1 MAGTGAEPKSHDG
14 NLLTRTIAAVD
25 HYQQQHAWLG
35 FPIGV
40 FKHFGDDEAGNLAA
54 LVAYYGFFS
63 LFPLLLVLVTT
74 LGFVLSGHPDMQER
88 ILHSTLAQFPVIGDQ
103 ISTHRLDA
111 NGVGLAVGLV
121 GLVWGGLGAM
131 QAAENAMNTV
141 WDVPKDRRPNFL
153 YSRLRA
159 VLMLAVIGVGILATT
174 GLAAIASFGNGA
186 PIMITGLVP
195 TLAVDFLLF

>member
-74 LGFVLSGHPDMQER
+74 LGFVLRGHPDMQER

-103 ISTHRLDA
+103 IQTHRLDA
-111 NGVGLAVGLV
+111 NGVGLAVGLI

-131 QAAENAMNTV
+131 QAAENSMNTV
-141 WDVPKDRRPNFL
+141 SAVPKERRPNFL
-153 YSRLRA
+153 YSRARA
-159 VLMLAVIGVGILATT
+159 VLMLAVLGVALPATT
-174 GLAAIASFGNGA
+174 GLAGPGPLGQPA
-186 PIMITGLVP
+186 
-195 TLAVDFLLF
+195 